1 MSEASAGL
9 RLMLGLIED
18 HELFGSEPGSA
29 PAVFPVVHDGFE
41 RDQQLL
47 EAAFRRAGGELFTI
61 SPDQTEQDGEP
72 AANLL
77 GVIEATIAGED
88 GIEVSIEAAGGKV
101 KATST
106 PGLEKSPA
114 NNLLLATL
122 VRVLSSELARHP
134 LVGIAY
140 DAVPLD
146 NLRRRLLW
154 QMLVHQVPS
163 ALPRSI
169 GTFVPLM
176 AGELDYQ
183 RHCSGEP
190 SVRYAVVEGSFRK
203 RGLDQSNMAAR
214 IAEVVPDLERPLV
227 IFLGAGASASAKIP
241 VGDAVRNDA
250 IERLVGDLHGRTHA
264 EAFRRWT
271 IEHQRLLSGESDLT
285 IDQFA
290 TRLTLER
297 VLREEFKSNE
307 ELGVAREN
315 SETVRQLR
323 VSCNSALDMEPP
335 GRKAL
340 RALIA
345 GHPRSIFATVNFD
358 RQVEDGLETPCRVFS
373 ATADFEEAAGLIDK
387 RMRGEAELA
396 PILKVHGSIESPE
409 TLVANL
415 DDTEMG
421 LPDPVKAALE
431 QIFSTAADM
440 GQLPVRWLWVGCSMR
455 DIDISRWMRVKDCGE
470 IYDLWVDPLPGPTIE
485 DFAREYRSDIDLT
498 QRQVSELP
506 DVFLPA
512 LAAHVEEL
520 GA

>member
-18 HELFGSEPGSA
+18 HELYGSEACAA
-29 PAVFPVVHDGFE
+29 PSVFPVVHDGFE
-41 RDQQLL
+41 RDEPLL
-47 EAAFRRAGGELFTI
+47 AEAFRRAGGELFTI
-61 SPDQTEQDGEP
+61 SPDQTEQEGEP
-72 AANLL
+72 APDLL
-77 GVIEATIAGED
+77 GVIETTLAAED
-88 GIEVSIEAAGGKV
+88 GIDVSIEAAQGKIR
-101 KATST
+101 ATSA
-106 PGLEKSPA
+106 PGLEKSVP

-122 VRVLSSELARHP
+122 VRVLSAELGRHP

-140 DAVPLD
+140 DAIRLD
-146 NLRRRLLW
+146 NLRRSFLWRLL
-154 QMLVHQVPS
+154 VHHVPS

-176 AGELDYQ
+176 AGEMNYP

-190 SVRYAVVEGSFRK
+190 SVRYAIVEGSLR
-203 RGLDQSNMAAR
+203 RRSLDQSNMAAK

-227 IFLGAGASASAKIP
+227 IFLGAGASASAGIP

-271 IEHQRLLSGESDLT
+271 IEHERLLGGESDLST
-285 IDQFA
+285 AQFA

-297 VLREEFKSNE
+297 VLREEFKNNE
-307 ELGVAREN
+307 ELGVSRED

-323 VSCNSALDMEPP
+323 ASCNSALDMEPP

-345 GHPRSIFATVNFD
+345 AHPRSIFATVNFD
-358 RQVEDGLETPCRVFS
+358 RQVEDELETSHRVFS
-373 ATADFEEAAGLIDK
+373 ATADFEEAAELIDK
-387 RMRGEAELA
+387 RMRGETDIA
-396 PILKVHGSIESPE
+396 PLLKLHGSIESPE

-421 LPDPVKAALE
+421 LPDSVRTALE
-431 QIFSTAADM
+431 QIFSTARDLD
-440 GQLPVRWLWVGCSMR
+440 QLPVRWLWVGCSMR
-455 DIDISRWMRVKDCGE
+455 DVDISRWMRGKDKEE

-485 DFAREYRSDIDLT
+485 DFAREFRPDIDVL

-512 LAAHVEEL
+512 LDARVEEF
-520 GA
+520 AS